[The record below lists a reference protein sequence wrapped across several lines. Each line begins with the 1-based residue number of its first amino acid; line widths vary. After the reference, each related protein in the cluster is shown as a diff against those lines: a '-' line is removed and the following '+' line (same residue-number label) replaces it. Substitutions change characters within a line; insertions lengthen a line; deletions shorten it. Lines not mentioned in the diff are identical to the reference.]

1 MQIRTFTP
9 RPLLSALTCA
19 LAIGVLPDT
28 SHAGLLGFDVTAGID
43 KGTLEFLRQF
53 PTDVRA
59 NFVLA
64 VRQSLDR
71 TDLSVNNFF
80 DHTDKLLINAQDA
93 LNCASIDLS
102 SIPKDALDRLIGK
115 DGNPAETL
123 NDELESTRE
132 GAKWDTTPSHFRIR
146 YADLDFKASVARCKS
161 SSGDLVRS
169 EIVKVR
175 GQATAAYIL
184 WARLDGQC
192 TSSGNCYELVSNSL
206 KETLASSLKQDKDK
220 IAADQ
225 RFARVTSPPKP
236 GGWFNKY
243 KWEPYQTTLV
253 DLLRIND
260 ELALVTNDRV
270 TKGKAAFDTFTASMN
285 DINAKLADAGRKV
298 RSNRPIDKVRGCNIG
313 YNLVT
318 QINGVESQLAKVKGY
333 EVLTTEQMVQQKK
346 GLADA
351 KTTAQGYAKTKGG
364 FIRNNNSTCEFF
376 YPPRPFPGG
385 RIGVF

>member
-1 MQIRTFTP
+1 MQIRIFTP
-9 RPLLSALTCA
+9 CPLLSALTCA
-19 LAIGVLPDT
+19 LAISVLPGT

-53 PTDVRA
+53 PADVRA

-115 DGNPAETL
+115 DANPAETL

-132 GAKWDTTPSHFRIR
+132 GAKWDTTPGHFRIR

-169 EIVKVR
+169 EIVKIR
-175 GQATAAYIL
+175 DQAKSAYIL

-192 TSSGNCYELVSNSL
+192 ISSGKCYELVSNSL
-206 KETLASSLKQDKDK
+206 KDTLDASLEQDKDK

-243 KWEPYQTTLV
+243 KWEPYQATLV

-270 TKGKAAFDTFTASMN
+270 TKGKAAFDAFTASLN
-285 DINAKLADAGRKV
+285 DINANLVIAGQKV
-298 RSNRPIDKVRGCNIG
+298 SSNNPGEKVRGCNIG
-313 YNLVT
+313 YSLAT
-318 QINGVESQLAKVKGY
+318 RINGVESQLTKVKGY
-333 EVLTTEQMVQQKK
+333 EVLTTEQMVQQEKV
-346 GLADA
+346 LADA
-351 KTTAQGYAKTKGG
+351 KGRAKEYAKTRGG
-364 FIRNNNSTCEFF
+364 FIKNNGSSCEFHF
-376 YPPRPFPGG
+376 TPRPFPGG
-385 RIGVF
+385 RIGF